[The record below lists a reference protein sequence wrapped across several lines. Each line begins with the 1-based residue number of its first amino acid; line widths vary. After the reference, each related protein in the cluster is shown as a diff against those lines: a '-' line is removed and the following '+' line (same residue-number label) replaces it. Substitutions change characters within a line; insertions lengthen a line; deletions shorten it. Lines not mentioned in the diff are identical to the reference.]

1 MILGEGERLEDLQ
14 CNGLKII
21 QSKNLYTFTS
31 DSIILANF
39 VKTKVNDIAV
49 EIGAGCGVISILMQ
63 EKNKVKKIY
72 AFELQK
78 QMQDLCEKNIELN
91 NLTDKIILCK
101 DDVKNFD
108 KFLMTGSVDVVFSN
122 PPYFKETDFKQSQV
136 KKIAKEE
143 VCLPLESLVNVANK
157 MLKFGG
163 NFYCCYCSER
173 ACELVASLQ
182 KNGFAVKEMFFTEN
196 GKGDVKLVVLRAVK
210 GGKNGCKI
218 YPNLVTNEEDG
229 GYLEKLQTK
238 NFLNNQT
245 N

>member
-1 MILGEGERLEDLQ
+1 M
-14 CNGLKII
+14 
-21 QSKNLYTFTS
+21 
-31 DSIILANF
+31 ANF
-39 VKTKVNDIAV
+39 VKTKANDIAV

-63 EKNKVKKIY
+63 AKNKVKKIY

-78 QMQDLCEKNIELN
+78 QMQDLCKKNIELN
-91 NLTDKIILCK
+91 NLTDKIVLCK

-122 PPYFKETDFKQSQV
+122 PPYFKETDFKQSQ
-136 KKIAKEE
+136 
-143 VCLPLESLVNVANK
+143 VNVANK